1 MPQATNETDRELHTA
16 LETALNKLRPI
27 LMAEGGDTRVAS
39 VEDGVARI
47 ELLGGCE
54 GCGGGIAS
62 MTGGLRLMLLER
74 VPGLKEVIFV

>member
-1 MPQATNETDRELHTA
+1 MPKTENATDQDIFSA
-16 LETALNKLRPI
+16 LETALNKLKPI
-27 LMAEGGDTRVAS
+27 LMAEGGDTRVAA
-39 VEDGVARI
+39 VEDGVARL

-62 MTGGLRLMLLER
+62 MTGGMRLMLLER